1 MSQSSFITQ
10 IAKSRSN
17 ILNILQERGFDVSDY
32 VNESISQIHI
42 MYQNNQLDMLIEK
55 KEDNKKAYIKYYL
68 GKNLRLNNIMDFIE
82 DLFTLDNV
90 LTKKDDLII
99 VTRDLANESMIK
111 NLRQLWA
118 QQGYFITVYG
128 IKALQF
134 NILKHDL
141 VPPHRVLSEKEK
153 NSTKEKYNITN
164 DKQIPDISRF
174 SPVALAIGIRPGE
187 MCEIIRPSKTAITSN
202 FYRICSL

>member
-10 IAKSRSN
+10 IAKSRVN
-17 ILNILQERGFDVSDY
+17 ILNILEERGFDVSDY
-32 VNESISQIHI
+32 INESISQIHI
-42 MYQNNQLDMLIEK
+42 MYQNNQLDMLVEK
-55 KEDNKKAYIKYYL
+55 KENNKKAYIKYYL

-90 LTKKDDLII
+90 LTKQDDLII
-99 VTRDLANESMIK
+99 VTRDLANESMVK

-141 VPPHRVLSEKEK
+141 VPPHRVLSDKEK
-153 NSTKEKYNITN
+153 NSIKEKYNITN

-187 MCEIIRPSKTAITSN
+187 MCEIIRPSKTAITST

>member
-17 ILNILQERGFDVSDY
+17 ILNILEERGFGVSDY

-55 KEDNKKAYIKYYL
+55 KENNKKAYIKYYL

-153 NSTKEKYNITN
+153 NNIKEKYNITN

-174 SPVALAIGIRPGE
+174 SPVALAIGIRPSE
-187 MCEIIRPSKTAITSN
+187 MCEIIRPSKTAITST